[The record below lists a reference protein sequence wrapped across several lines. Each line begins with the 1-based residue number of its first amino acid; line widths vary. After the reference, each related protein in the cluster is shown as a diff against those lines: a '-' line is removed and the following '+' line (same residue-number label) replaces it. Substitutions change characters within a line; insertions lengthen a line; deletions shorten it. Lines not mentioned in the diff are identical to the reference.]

1 MGIKTQ
7 FAVLKKFI
15 KEKVKEFKN
24 NPTIIAIKSRLAAL
38 KAYIKSQIAAMKKEL
53 PVIIGK
59 IEKMVT
65 EEATKLE
72 RGLKELVEKIK
83 KSEEFLAL
91 KRKVEELK
99 KFIKRIINKLKN
111 NPTLQKITAK
121 GKEIVKM
128 TKEYTKQCIKLLKEE
143 LPKVIN
149 DIERMLTTIYKT
161 STEFIKKILGGLEK
175 RFWSIIKAIQA
186 NKNYKLFKN
195 IIRDAMLS
203 FHANKN
209 VTMRMY
215 NDMKTAIAPY
225 YKQVL
230 VYLHEARNIST
241 YYYKEFV
248 QLSRNEYTTIVHIY
262 QDLRNSTSF
271 EDLQTKLVA

>member
-1 MGIKTQ
+1 MGYQDLRNSTSFGDLQTKLVAYAKQYYTSLKNKLVNTYQKIKLHFQ
-7 FAVLKKFI
+7 NVF
-15 KEKVKEFKN
+15 KETVEMMERAA
-24 NPTIIAIKSRLAAL
+24 IIAIKSRLAAL

-149 DIERMLTTIYKT
+149 DIERIKEMIVKSKLID
-161 STEFIKKILGGLEK
+161 FIKTQ
-175 RFWSIIKAIQA
+175 FA
-186 NKNYKLFKN
+186 
-195 IIRDAMLS
+195 
-203 FHANKN
+203 
-209 VTMRMY
+209 
-215 NDMKTAIAPY
+215 
-225 YKQVL
+225 VL
-230 VYLHEARNIST
+230 KKFI
-241 YYYKEFV
+241 
-248 QLSRNEYTTIVHIY
+248 NE
-262 QDLRNSTSF
+262 
-271 EDLQTKLVA
+271 